1 MSSFKERNI
10 WEKEFVQMNLNYIRC
25 IRFLIL
31 TMILCT
37 AGVAPAADSINWRS
51 YEEGMVLSKVEK
63 KKVFLHFYADWCG
76 FCRKM
81 ANTTFKDTALINYL
95 NENFMP
101 IRVNTDSEPE
111 TADAYGVMG
120 LPLTVFLT
128 EMGEPIFSVPGYVA
142 TDPLMSMLKEIN
154 GLKTGG

>member
-1 MSSFKERNI
+1 MK
-10 WEKEFVQMNLNYIRC
+10 LNYIRC
-25 IRFLIL
+25 IQLLIL
-31 TMILCT
+31 IMILCIS
-37 AGVAPAADSINWRS
+37 GVASAADSIKWRS
-51 YEEGMVLSKVEK
+51 YEEGMVLSKIEK

-81 ANTTFKDTALINYL
+81 ANTTFKDSALINYL

-101 IRVNTDSEPE
+101 IRVNTDREPE
-111 TADAYGVMG
+111 TAGAYGVMG
-120 LPLTVFLT
+120 LPHNVFMT
-128 EMGEPIFSVPGYVA
+128 EMGEPIFSVPGFIA

>member
-1 MSSFKERNI
+1 MKS
-10 WEKEFVQMNLNYIRC
+10 NYIRC
-25 IRFLIL
+25 IRLLTLSLIL
-31 TMILCT
+31 
-37 AGVAPAADSINWRS
+37 GVAAAAAAADTINWRS

-81 ANTTFKDTALINYL
+81 ANTTFKDSSLVNFL
-95 NENFMP
+95 NDNFMP
-101 IRVNTDSEPE
+101 IMVNTDRDPQ
-111 TADAYGVMG
+111 TAGNYGVSG
-120 LPLTVFLT
+120 LPTTVFLT
-128 EMGEPIFSVPGYVA
+128 ERGEPIVTVPGYIA